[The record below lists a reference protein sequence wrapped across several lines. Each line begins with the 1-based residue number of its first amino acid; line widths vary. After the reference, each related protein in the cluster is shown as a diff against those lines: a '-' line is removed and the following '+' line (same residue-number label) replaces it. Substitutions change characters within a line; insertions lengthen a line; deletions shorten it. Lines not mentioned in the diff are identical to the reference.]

1 MATTNLPGWYVDAI
15 EQNLGVM
22 IASQRQAGESVE
34 QIATKLLDPH
44 VQGSNEH
51 LSDEQHVQTLAICVA
66 ILIRRLARIDMPT

>member
-1 MATTNLPGWYVDAI
+1 MTAKIPGWYVDAI

-22 IASQRQAGESVE
+22 IAATRKSDETVE

-44 VQGSNEH
+44 VQGTQTHLTTEEH
-51 LSDEQHVQTLAICVA
+51 MQTLAICVA